1 MENVF
6 KPLIILLCPDLVIS
20 LLSTDNENEKEKV
33 SADLA
38 DDLASLK
45 EIAHTLK
52 KLPVSDKNAEKVEP
66 WMQTLWTLVV
76 GYIFLL
82 QNKWF
87 LLQKL
92 SLVCWKSKT

>member
-66 WMQTLWTLVV
+66 
-76 GYIFLL
+76 
-82 QNKWF
+82 
-87 LLQKL
+87 
-92 SLVCWKSKT
+92 